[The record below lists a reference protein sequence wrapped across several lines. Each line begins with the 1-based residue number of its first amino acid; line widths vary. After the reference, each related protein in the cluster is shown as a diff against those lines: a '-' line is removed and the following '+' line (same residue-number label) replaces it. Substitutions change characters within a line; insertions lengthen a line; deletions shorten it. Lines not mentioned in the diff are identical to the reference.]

1 MADSRQDRERQEAL
15 DAEQAKLSE
24 ENIKSLRKLSDQF
37 DVAAQQARESNKI
50 NLELAEIAKMEGDDI
65 AARDLRASAI
75 ADAMKANTLVL
86 QAGKEDAKAERLDKK
101 RLNAAAKGDRLEKN
115 KEEQARLKKLGATGR
130 LKEKD
135 KDIGGPIKTP
145 SFLMKLAKLALGIV
159 GVKVFSV
166 MINNFDS
173 IKKFVKEK
181 ILPATEGIFTFF
193 KETVFPFISD
203 NFKEIM
209 NGFVLLAGVFL
220 AGFVFIKII
229 NAVKMVRRGII
240 AVKLGMLAT
249 GGGLMSIVKG
259 PVALFKKALTLL
271 RAGFVAVS
279 AATMTVGN
287 NLMSMVTGALKNLIK
302 FVLPFLKT
310 AYASVSAA
318 TMTVG
323 TSLMTMV
330 TGVLSK
336 LGTAVKFLR
345 AGFLAVTGLTM
356 STLVPALTGIVAT
369 MSVALAPFL
378 PIIIGVGLAI
388 AGIALL
394 LNKVKNAL
402 GFDSIFDVMLLGVE
416 HMKDGLA
423 VVANFFIK
431 IAQKLAG
438 LGGGLL
444 EKLGIKVPDFV
455 KNLENAE
462 LMDTNGAEKF
472 KASVYEKQEKA
483 EKLKGSQLSTIPTK
497 EMEKP
502 GWFGRKL
509 DALTTGRNDVEN
521 MSAMGGGNL
530 AVQNISAPTTTN
542 NSQSSAV
549 YGDASP
555 ATDPLDRV
563 AFC

>member
-24 ENIKSLRKLSDQF
+24 EKIKSLRKLSDQF
-37 DVAAQQARESNKI
+37 DVAAQQAKESNKI
-50 NLELAEIAKMEGDDI
+50 NLELAEMAKMEGDDI

-101 RLNAAAKGDRLEKN
+101 RLNAAAKGDEREKA
-115 KEEQARLKKLGATGR
+115 EEEKARLAKLSS
-130 LKEKD
+130 KD
-135 KDIGGPIKTP
+135 KLTEGAKGISGPIKTP

-209 NGFVLLAGVFL
+209 NGFVLLSGVFL

-229 NAVKMVRRGII
+229 NAVKIVRAGLL
-240 AVKLGMLAT
+240 ALQLGMIAT
-249 GGGLMSIVKG
+249 GKGLS
-259 PVALFKKALTLL
+259 
-271 RAGFVAVS
+271 S
-279 AATMTVGN
+279 
-287 NLMSMVTGALKNLIK
+287 
-302 FVLPFLKT
+302 
-310 AYASVSAA
+310 
-318 TMTVG
+318 
-323 TSLMTMV
+323 MV

-345 AGFLAVTGLTM
+345 AGYLAITAFTM
-356 STLVPALTGIVAT
+356 TTLVPALMTAVAA
-369 MSVALAPFL
+369 MSIAIAPFL
-378 PIIIGVGLAI
+378 PIIIGVGLAF
-388 AGIALL
+388 AGVVLL
-394 LNKVKNAL
+394 LNMLKESL
-402 GFDSIFDVMLLGVE
+402 GFDSVFDVMFL
-416 HMKDGLA
+416 GLA
-423 VVANFFIK
+423 HLQDAFGHIVNSISQVVNFIMDIVGKVAKLIGFDVVMPK
-431 IAQKLAG
+431 IPYMSTDNAKEFTKEVKIRQ
-438 LGGGLL
+438 
-444 EKLGIKVPDFV
+444 EK
-455 KNLENAE
+455 
-462 LMDTNGAEKF
+462 
-472 KASVYEKQEKA
+472 EKA
-483 EKLKGSQLSTIPTK
+483 EKLSKGEVGTSEIPELPVAQKVSQSEIPELTVKVSKISTEEKESQLSAIPTK
-497 EMEKP
+497 PMERS
-502 GWFGRKL
+502 GRSGRKL
-509 DALTTGRNDVEN
+509 EALSTGRNDVEN
-521 MSAMGGGNL
+521 MSVSGGGNL

-555 ATDPLDRV
+555 ATDDLDRV
-563 AFC
+563 AFG

>member
-1 MADSRQDRERQEAL
+1 MAKREDQVKAEREEAL
-15 DAEQAKLSE
+15 LEEGIRIDTESLAALRLLTAKNAELAK
-24 ENIKSLRKLSDQF
+24 N
-37 DVAAQQARESNKI
+37 AAESHQT
-50 NLELAEIAKMEGDDI
+50 NLELVS
-65 AARDLRASAI
+65 L
-75 ADAMKANTLVL
+75 
-86 QAGKEDAKAERLDKK
+86 AKAEGDERAAQELQVAAFGDLIKSQTMVQIATLDDT
-101 RLNAAAKGDRLEKN
+101 NAARVADRLQSKQDKMDAKEVAKEAEANKSVGEKFADGK
-115 KEEQARLKKLGATGR
+115 KE
-130 LKEKD
+130 
-135 KDIGGPIKTP
+135 IGGPIKAP

-166 MINNFDS
+166 MIKNFDS

-193 KETVFPFISD
+193 KETVFPFISN

-209 NGFVLLAGVFL
+209 NGFVLLSGAFL

-229 NAVKMVRRGII
+229 NAVKIVRAGLL
-240 AVKLGMLAT
+240 ALQLGMIAT
-249 GGGLMSIVKG
+249 GKGLMS
-259 PVALFKKALTLL
+259 
-271 RAGFVAVS
+271 
-279 AATMTVGN
+279 
-287 NLMSMVTGALKNLIK
+287 
-302 FVLPFLKT
+302 
-310 AYASVSAA
+310 
-318 TMTVG
+318 
-323 TSLMTMV
+323 MV

-345 AGFLAVTGLTM
+345 AGYLAITVFTM
-356 STLVPALTGIVAT
+356 GTLVPALMTAVAS
-369 MSVALAPFL
+369 MSFALAPFL

-402 GFDSIFDVMLLGVE
+402 GFDSVFDVMLLGVE

-423 VVANFFIK
+423 VVGNFFIK

-472 KASVYEKQEKA
+472 KASVYEKQEKVKA
-483 EKLKGSQLSTIPTK
+483 ERLSKGEVGTSEIPELPVAQKVSQSEIPELTVKVSKINTEEKESQLSTIPTIP
-497 EMEKP
+497 MERS
-502 GWFGRKL
+502 GRSGRKL
-509 DALTTGRNDVEN
+509 EALSTGRNDVEN
-521 MSAMGGGNL
+521 MSASGGGNL

-555 ATDPLDRV
+555 ATDDLDRV
-563 AFC
+563 AFG

>member
-209 NGFVLLAGVFL
+209 NGFVLLSGVFL

-229 NAVKMVRRGII
+229 NAVNMVRRGMI

-249 GGGLMSIVKG
+249 GKGLMS
-259 PVALFKKALTLL
+259 
-271 RAGFVAVS
+271 
-279 AATMTVGN
+279 
-287 NLMSMVTGALKNLIK
+287 
-302 FVLPFLKT
+302 
-310 AYASVSAA
+310 
-318 TMTVG
+318 
-323 TSLMTMV
+323 MV

-345 AGFLAVTGLTM
+345 AGYLAITAFTM
-356 STLVPALTGIVAT
+356 STLVPALTGIVAS

-402 GFDSIFDVMLLGVE
+402 GFDSVFDVMLLGVE

-472 KASVYEKQEKA
+472 KASVYEKQEKVKA
-483 EKLKGSQLSTIPTK
+483 ERLSKGEVGTSEIPELPTVKVSKVKTEGLEVPTIPPSPLSTIPTIP
-497 EMEKP
+497 MEKS
-502 GWFGRKL
+502 GRSGRRL
-509 DALTTGRNDVEN
+509 EALSTGRNDVEN
-521 MSAMGGGNL
+521 MSASGGGNL

-555 ATDPLDRV
+555 ATDHLDRV
-563 AFC
+563 AFG

>member
-1 MADSRQDRERQEAL
+1 MALSRQDIARQEAIAA
-15 DAEQAKLSE
+15 AEAEAADDTIKL
-24 ENIKSLRKLSDQF
+24 LRKVSDKL
-37 DVAAQQARESNKI
+37 DRDAQLAKESRQI
-50 NLELAEIAKMEGDDI
+50 NLELAEIAKQDGDDE
-65 AARDLRASAI
+65 AARELM
-75 ADAMKANTLVL
+75 ADAVADLTKASFLVR
-86 QAGKEDAKAERLDKK
+86 AASKEDAKAERLEKK
-101 RLNAAAKGDRLEKN
+101 RQKGIEEGDRLEKN
-115 KEEQARLKKLGATGR
+115 KEEQARLKKLGAAGR

-135 KDIGGPIKTP
+135 KAIGGPIKTP
-145 SFLMKLAKLALGIV
+145 SFLTKLAKLALGIV
-159 GVKVFSV
+159 GVKIFSV
-166 MINNFDS
+166 MIKNFDS
-173 IKKFVKEK
+173 IKAFVKEK
-181 ILPATEGIFTFF
+181 IIPATEGIFTFF
-193 KETVFPFISD
+193 KETVFPFVND

-209 NGFVLLAGVFL
+209 NGFVLLAGAFL

-229 NAVKMVRRGII
+229 NAVNMVRRGII

-249 GGGLMSIVKG
+249 GKGLMS
-259 PVALFKKALTLL
+259 
-271 RAGFVAVS
+271 
-279 AATMTVGN
+279 
-287 NLMSMVTGALKNLIK
+287 
-302 FVLPFLKT
+302 
-310 AYASVSAA
+310 
-318 TMTVG
+318 
-323 TSLMTMV
+323 MV

-345 AGFLAVTGLTM
+345 AGYAAITAFTM
-356 STLVPALTGIVAT
+356 KTLVPTLMGAVAS
-369 MSVALAPFL
+369 MSVTLAPML

-497 EMEKP
+497 EMEKS
-502 GWFGRKL
+502 GRSGRKL
-509 DALTTGRNDVEN
+509 DALSTGRNDVEN

-555 ATDPLDRV
+555 ATDDLDRV
-563 AFC
+563 AFG